1 MLKRVHYTI
10 YNVYCIFIAIEFLNV
25 GLGITTVKLL
35 YEKQSNFA
43 VTTHRP
49 AGLKYY
55 QGSPNSSMTSQD
67 RTNIPQEQ

>member
-35 YEKQSNFA
+35 YEKQSNFP

-49 AGLKYY
+49 AGLRVLS
-55 QGSPNSSMTSQD
+55 G
-67 RTNIPQEQ
+67 